1 MRGLS
6 VFHSSW
12 ESICPFKLPHWR
24 GACCYNF
31 VQKNVE
37 KKTLFRFFGDIELVQ
52 GHAVGA
58 HISGRLR
65 LGQLWLKGQYHAVPL
80 PTKLAGNRLDG
91 GQRIPDR
98 GSCKLSRLLSMLQR
112 KLFELCC

>member
-1 MRGLS
+1 MVCQCSILLGS
-6 VFHSSW
+6 QYVHSSYHTGGAHVVTTL
-12 ESICPFKLPHWR
+12 FK
-24 GACCYNF
+24 
-31 VQKNVE
+31 KNVE

-58 HISGRLR
+58 HNSGRLR

-91 GQRIPDR
+91 GQRIADR
-98 GSCKLSRLLSMLQR
+98 GSGKSSGLLS
-112 KLFELCC
+112 KLR

>member
-1 MRGLS
+1 M
-6 VFHSSW
+6 
-12 ESICPFKLPHWR
+12 SIQATTPEGRMLLQLCSK
-24 GACCYNF
+24 
-31 VQKNVE
+31 KNVE

-58 HISGRLR
+58 HNSGRLR

-91 GQRIPDR
+91 GQRIADR
-98 GSCKLSRLLSMLQR
+98 GSGKSSRLLS
-112 KLFELCC
+112 KLR